1 MRRVVNAFLGGVGNC
16 YLNLGILGRELSVS
30 AVKSACRNLFVR
42 HGYDF
47 SMAAVVGD
55 RQLAARE
62 VKSLVVFI
70 VCPGLLADC
79 NGVDIIGAA
88 IYLLLKLDWSVQE
101 FNVIRFDI
109 SLQLDCLR
117 LVRIGVKAQNLVV
130 NHLCNYVPAAVRA
143 VDPNPAEKRGI
154 VCNGAVHIG
163 VSNVRNRNAFIAG
176 GIVER
181 IKDIF
186 GAFKIALVYWGKIS
200 DELRLASCDDP
211 QLIGKRY
218 GQFVVNA
225 VKRNL
230 SFVDP
235 VIKSNGRTAYKFVLV
250 DRALG

>member
-1 MRRVVNAFLGGVGNC
+1 MCAALVRRVVNAFLGGVGNC

-154 VCNGAVHIG
+154 VCNGAVHESA
-163 VSNVRNRNAFIAG
+163 VNLRCCEVWIAN
-176 GIVER
+176 GIV
-181 IKDIF
+181 
-186 GAFKIALVYWGKIS
+186 
-200 DELRLASCDDP
+200 
-211 QLIGKRY
+211 
-218 GQFVVNA
+218 
-225 VKRNL
+225 
-230 SFVDP
+230 
-235 VIKSNGRTAYKFVLV
+235 
-250 DRALG
+250 